1 MNFDYSLCKPNVLN
15 DTKCA
20 AFQNAPSSNSSNKK
34 HPLLKSSSIELEQ
47 SRQVCGSS
55 KRYLQ
60 SLGIWHLDLA
70 RAWAEASFKCSFL
83 TTYTQLG
90 QSSETRQKL
99 DSKNSWNWRVILVPA
114 TVTKFKCVAIFGNGN
129 QVNLLKLASEFRK
142 IHEIISIKWIY
153 FWQVSAVWNQVQ
165 RGRGRAQRREQGVQ
179 TDLKSLCNVS
189 GWGLNF

>member
-83 TTYTQLG
+83 TTIYTQLG

-114 TVTKFKCVAIFGNGN
+114 TVWQIFECDAMTGNGN
-129 QVNLLKLASEFRK
+129 QVNLLELASKFRK
-142 IHEIISIKWIY
+142 KLWNHTKWTY
-153 FWQVSAVWNQVQ
+153 FWRVLAVWNHGATQNVLCPFPRFFAKQ
-165 RGRGRAQRREQGVQ
+165 ARELG
-179 TDLKSLCNVS
+179 
-189 GWGLNF
+189 GFIEA

>member
-60 SLGIWHLDLA
+60 SLGIWHLDIWLEPEPKH
-70 RAWAEASFKCSFL
+70 RLSVLSWLLTHSWAN
-83 TTYTQLG
+83 
-90 QSSETRQKL
+90 RQKPVKNWIQ
-99 DSKNSWNWRVILVPA
+99 KNSWNWRVILVPA
-114 TVTKFKCVAIFGNGN
+114 TVWQILNVIQWPET
-129 QVNLLKLASEFRK
+129 E
-142 IHEIISIKWIY
+142 IKWI
-153 FWQVSAVWNQVQ
+153 F
-165 RGRGRAQRREQGVQ
+165 
-179 TDLKSLCNVS
+179 
-189 GWGLNF
+189 

>member
-1 MNFDYSLCKPNVLN
+1 MCIIQNITIYQLFLMNFDYSLCKPNIIN

-83 TTYTQLG
+83 TTKH
-90 QSSETRQKL
+90 SWANRQKPV
-99 DSKNSWNWRVILVPA
+99 KNWIQKIREIDGSYLCLQQFD
-114 TVTKFKCVAIFGNGN
+114 KFWLWSASNDDRK
-129 QVNLLKLASEFRK
+129 LKLFESWKK
-142 IHEIISIKWIY
+142 I
-153 FWQVSAVWNQVQ
+153 V
-165 RGRGRAQRREQGVQ
+165 
-179 TDLKSLCNVS
+179 KSH
-189 GWGLNF
+189 